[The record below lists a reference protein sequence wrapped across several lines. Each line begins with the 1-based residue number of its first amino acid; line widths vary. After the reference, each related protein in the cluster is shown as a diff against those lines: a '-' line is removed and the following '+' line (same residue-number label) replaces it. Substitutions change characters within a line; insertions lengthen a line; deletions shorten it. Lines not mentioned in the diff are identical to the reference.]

1 MINEALMCLALTM
14 YQEAKGEPVAGQVA
28 VGYVLYRRADFKPD
42 YICSEMKKPNQFSWY
57 GKIRDPSYIEL
68 QPFIILASEIIY
80 HKRQDTSMG
89 ATHFHNFTVKP
100 KWKMKPRVIIKNHI
114 FY

>member
-14 YQEAKGEPVAGQVA
+14 YQEARSEPVAGQVA
-28 VGYVLYRRADFKPD
+28 VGYVLYRRAEFNPD
-42 YICSEMKKPNQFSWY
+42 NICTEMKKPYQFSWY

-68 QPFIILASEIIY
+68 QPYIILASEIVY
-80 HKRQDTSMG
+80 HKRKDTSMG
-89 ATHFHNFTVKP
+89 ATHFHNFTVNP
-100 KWKMKPRVIIKNHI
+100 KWNMKPRVIIQNHI